1 MGEELEPW
9 EALDVDD
16 SDLSSFLRPCKRHN
30 PSSPNNSQPPP
41 PHLIPGPAG
50 EVQAAMIHRRALSH
64 RLSPVLPTQEF
75 IRRAIING
83 SDQNGR
89 DFKSNAWLSALEF
102 VRGGGIGDGDCMV
115 NESVTCLSSIKKHRS
130 FGIVPQIVAVI
141 KSCTLN
147 GFGDMM
153 VTLKDP
159 TTTIG
164 ATVHHKV
171 FTEEQFRKDITVG
184 SALVLHK
191 VAVFSP
197 TPSSCYLNITLRNI
211 VKVFSRDT
219 GPPSEQVYPTQSVR
233 CPTSSIVVATDNNE
247 FYKILKCSCFISLA
261 FFATERNEK
270 SWKELTPLLGN
281 MLSPPQKRTEGI
293 MTSLR
298 LDLRSIEVAS
308 SDKQNEENL
317 IQTSFHSDNGNEGN
331 QAYVL
336 DREKLSPRQDNA
348 HTHVEVTHG
357 GVLESEVGDQPNPPK
372 LGEGDNLACSAQGN
386 SHSTNSAHASDG
398 QESGINDHLDKQK
411 EIVNPESLIPHWTD
425 EQLDELLAFE

>member
-1 MGEELEPW
+1 MEEELEAW

-30 PSSPNNSQPPP
+30 PSSPNNSQPPPP

-75 IRRAIING
+75 IRRVIQNG
-83 SDQNGR
+83 SDQTDR
-89 DFKSNAWLSALEF
+89 DFKSDAWLSALEF
-102 VRGGGIGDGDCMV
+102 VRQRGIVDGDCVM
-115 NESVTCLSSIKKHRS
+115 NESVTRLSSIKKHRS
-130 FGIVPQIVAVI
+130 FGIVPQVVAVI

-211 VKVFSRDT
+211 VKVFSKDT

-233 CPTSSIVVATDNNE
+233 RPTSSI
-247 FYKILKCSCFISLA
+247 
-261 FFATERNEK
+261 ERNEK

-281 MLSPPQKRTEGI
+281 TLSLPQKRTEGI

-298 LDLRSIEVAS
+298 LDLRCTEVAS
-308 SDKQNEENL
+308 SDKQNEEKL
-317 IQTSFHSDNGNEGN
+317 VQTSFHSDNGNEGN
-331 QAYVL
+331 QENVF
-336 DREKLSPRQDNA
+336 DREELSPRQDNA
-348 HTHVEVTHG
+348 HTPVEVTCG
-357 GVLESEVGDQPNPPK
+357 GVLGSEIGDQPNPPK
-372 LGEGDNLACSAQGN
+372 LGAGDNSAHSAQGN
-386 SHSTNSAHASDG
+386 SSSTNSARTSDG
-398 QESGINDHLDKQK
+398 QESGINDHLDIQK
-411 EIVNPESLIPHWTD
+411 EIVNPENSIPHWTD
-425 EQLDELLAFE
+425 EQLDELLAFD